1 MFFSCFWDH
10 CSLLIDKLFV
20 QNSLEPCSS
29 ISGAFLPPLGAL
41 VHIAPYALG
50 THNHSTKR
58 GGLATLRGLV
68 FNYRLHIN
76 NYDEGRNIKGDST
89 KEIEAIYLSL
99 LFNFEGIIEKDFL

>member
-1 MFFSCFWDH
+1 MHW
-10 CSLLIDKLFV
+10 
-20 QNSLEPCSS
+20 E
-29 ISGAFLPPLGAL
+29 
-41 VHIAPYALG
+41 HITIQPNG
-50 THNHSTKR
+50 